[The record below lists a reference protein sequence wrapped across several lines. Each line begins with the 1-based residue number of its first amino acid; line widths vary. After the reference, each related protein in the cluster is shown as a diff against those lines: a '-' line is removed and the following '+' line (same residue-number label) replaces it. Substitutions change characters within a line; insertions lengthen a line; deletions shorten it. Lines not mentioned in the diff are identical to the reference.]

1 MKKYKSLLGF
11 MIVAGLMF
19 SFSLAT
25 LVKAEDGDATNSNG
39 GRPAFNKDLQEK
51 RDAFRDDVKEKR
63 DAFKAKMDTERK
75 AFTDDLKTKRDAFMT
90 DLKAK
95 KEEWKNTRTDM
106 KKQFCEK
113 AREMMTK
120 RFQFVI
126 TQLEKHQTKVSEII
140 DKLKADGKNTS
151 LATEALNLSKQKLA
165 DAKAKLAQI
174 KALIPEG
181 GCENMTSEIFE
192 QIKLKAREAKDLLKE
207 SREALHQAVKELRSL
222 KGEDKNDDSDGDSE
236 DDNTTQ

>member
-1 MKKYKSLLGF
+1 
-11 MIVAGLMF
+11 MIVASLMF
-19 SFSLAT
+19 SFSLA
-25 LVKAEDGDATNSNG
+25 KAEDGDATNSNG

-51 RDAFRDDVKEKR
+51 RDAFKDGMKEKR

-95 KEEWKNTRTDM
+95 KEEWKNTRADM

-140 DKLKADGKNTS
+140 DRLKADGKDTT
-151 LATEALNLSKQKLA
+151 LAEEALALSKTKLA
-165 DAKAKLAQI
+165 NAKAKLAEI
-174 KALIPEG
+174 KALVPDG
-181 GCENMTSEIFE
+181 GCENMTPEVWE
-192 QIKLKAREAKDLLKE
+192 KIKLGAREAKDLLKE
-207 SREALHQAVKELRSL
+207 SREALHQAVKEIRSL
-222 KGEDKNDDSDGDSE
+222 KGEDKDDDSS
-236 DDNTTQ
+236 DDNATQ